1 MSEPEP
7 YLPMPD
13 DWQRAL
19 AVVAHP
25 DDLEYG
31 PACAIAQWTSEGREV
46 AYVMVTRGE
55 AGMDTV
61 EPRTAARLRERE
73 EIEAAALVGVGD
85 VTFLDHQDGVVE
97 YGLPLRR
104 DIAAAIRRHRPEIV
118 ITLNFH
124 ERWRGGDW
132 NSPDHRHVGRA
143 LLDAAGDAGN
153 RWIFP
158 ELLAEGLAPWKGVRY
173 AAVGGSPA
181 ARHAVDVSDSWE
193 KGVAALSAHRSYL
206 DYLGPDH
213 PMADARAFLERKVHT
228 FGARFGGVPAIAFEL
243 IGV

>member
-1 MSEPEP
+1 MTGAP
-7 YLPMPD
+7 YAPMPD

-31 PACAIAQWTSEGREV
+31 PACAVAAWTAAGREV
-46 AYVMVTRGE
+46 TYVMVTRGE
-55 AGMDTV
+55 AGMDTM
-61 EPRTAARLRERE
+61 EPKEAAAIRERE
-73 EIEAAALVGVGD
+73 EIRAAAIVGVKQ
-85 VTFLDHQDGVVE
+85 VEFLDHVDGRIE

-132 NSPDHRHVGRA
+132 NSPDHRIVGRA

-158 ELLAEGLAPWKGVRY
+158 ELLDDGLEPWKGVRY
-173 AAVGGSPA
+173 AAVGGSPFA
-181 ARHAVDVSDSWE
+181 GHAVDVSGYIE
-193 KGVAALSAHRSYL
+193 PGVSALEAHRSYL

-213 PMADARAFLERKVHT
+213 PMADARAFLDRKT
-228 FGARFGGVPAIAFEL
+228 TKFGERFGGRPAIAFEL

>member
-1 MSEPEP
+1 MGDP

-31 PACAIAQWTSEGREV
+31 PACAVAAWSAAGREV
-46 AYVMVTRGE
+46 AYVMVSRGE
-55 AGMDTV
+55 AGMDTMD
-61 EPRTAARLRERE
+61 PATAAVIRERE
-73 EIEAAALVGVGD
+73 EIEAAAIVGVQQ
-85 VTFLDHQDGVVE
+85 VEFLDYSDGVIE

-132 NSPDHRHVGRA
+132 NSADHRNVGRA

-158 ELLAEGLAPWKGVRY
+158 ELCADGLEPWKGVRY
-173 AAVGGSPA
+173 AAVGGSPFA
-181 ARHAVDVSDSWE
+181 GHAVDVSDTLD
-193 KGVAALSAHRSYL
+193 KGIAALEAHRSYL

-213 PMADARAFLERKVHT
+213 PMADARAFLEKKAVT
-228 FGARFGGVPAIAFEL
+228 FGERFGGTPAIAFEL
-243 IGV
+243 IGL

>member
-1 MSEPEP
+1 MQDQF
-7 YLPMPD
+7 LPMPD

-31 PACAIAQWTSEGREV
+31 PACAVSAWTAAGREV
-46 AYVMVTRGE
+46 AYLLVSHGE

-61 EPRTAARLRERE
+61 EPKVATGQRERE
-73 EIEAAALVGVGD
+73 EIEAAALVGVRQVD
-85 VTFLDHQDGVVE
+85 FLGYPDGTIE

-104 DIAAAIRRHRPEIV
+104 DIAAAIRRYQPEILV
-118 ITLNFH
+118 TLNFH

-132 NSPDHRHVGRA
+132 NSADHRNVGRA
-143 LLDAAGDAGN
+143 MMDAAADAGN

-158 ELLAEGLAPWKGVRY
+158 ELAEAGLEPWKGVRY
-173 AAVGGSPA
+173 AAVGGSPLA
-181 ARHAVDVSDSWE
+181 GHAVDVTGHLDR
-193 KGVAALSAHRSYL
+193 GIAALQAHRSYL

-213 PMADARAFLERKVHT
+213 PMADARAFLERKARL
-228 FGARFGGVPAIAFEL
+228 FGERFGTVPAIAFEL
-243 IGV
+243 IGL

>member
-1 MSEPEP
+1 
-7 YLPMPD
+7 MPD

-31 PACAIAQWTSEGREV
+31 PACAIAGWTAQGREV

-61 EPRTAARLRERE
+61 DPAEAARHRERE
-73 EIEAAALVGVGD
+73 EIEAAALVGVQD
-85 VTFLDHQDGVVE
+85 VTFLDHRDGAVE

-132 NSPDHRHVGRA
+132 NSPDHRVVGRA

-158 ELLAEGLAPWKGVRY
+158 ELLAEGLEPWKGVRY
-173 AAVGGSPA
+173 AAVGGSPG
-181 ARHAVDVSDSWE
+181 ARHAVDVTDCWE
-193 KGVAALSAHRSYL
+193 KGVAALAAHRTYL

-213 PMADARAFLERKVHT
+213 PMADARAFLERKVER
-228 FGARFGGVPAIAFEL
+228 FGRRFGGRPAIAFEL
-243 IGV
+243 IGI

>member
-1 MSEPEP
+1 MVDP

-31 PACAIAQWTSEGREV
+31 PACAVAAWTAAGREV
-46 AYVMVTRGE
+46 VYLMVTRGE

-61 EPRTAARLRERE
+61 DPREVALTRELE
-73 EIEAAALVGVGD
+73 EIKAAAIVGVTQ
-85 VTFLDHQDGVVE
+85 VEFLDHRDGVVE

-104 DIAAAIRRHRPEIV
+104 DIAAAIRRHRPEILV
-118 ITLNFH
+118 TLNFH

-132 NSPDHRHVGRA
+132 NSPDHRNVGRA

-158 ELLAEGLAPWKGVRY
+158 ELLEQGLEPWKGVRY
-173 AAVGGSPA
+173 AAVGGSPFA
-181 ARHAVDVSDSWE
+181 AHAVDVSDTLD
-193 KGVAALSAHRSYL
+193 KGVAALEAHRSYL

-213 PMADARAFLERKVHT
+213 PMANARGFLEKKVRT
-228 FGARFGGVPAIAFEL
+228 FGERFAGTPAIAFEL
-243 IGV
+243 IGL

>member
-1 MSEPEP
+1 MAAP
-7 YLPMPD
+7 YAPMPD

-31 PACAIAQWTSEGREV
+31 PACAVAAWTAAGREV
-46 AYVMVTRGE
+46 VYVMVTRGE

-61 EPRTAARLRERE
+61 DPREAARVREQEELR
-73 EIEAAALVGVGD
+73 AAALVGVKE
-85 VTFLDHQDGVVE
+85 VEFLDHHRDGSIE
-97 YGLPLRR
+97 YGQPLRR
-104 DIAAAIRRHRPEIV
+104 DITAAIRRHRPDILV
-118 ITLNFH
+118 TLNFH
-124 ERWRGGDW
+124 ERWRSGDW

-153 RWIFP
+153 RWVFP
-158 ELLAEGLAPWKGVRY
+158 ELADEGLEPWKGVRY
-173 AAVGGSPA
+173 VAVGGSPLA
-181 ARHAVDVSDSWE
+181 DHAVDVTGVLDQ
-193 KGVAALSAHRSYL
+193 GVAALEAHRSYL

-213 PMADARAFLERKVHT
+213 PMADARAFLEKKVRM
-228 FGARFGGVPAIAFEL
+228 FGERFAGTPAIAFEL